1 MSKVSKVIV
10 TIVIIVI
17 FVFLYAI
24 IFGVRSETGNRTPGI
39 LGLVVF
45 AGMIGAIRAVWK
57 KDKKED
63 EDNLPDKK

>member
-1 MSKVSKVIV
+1 MSKVSKLIV

-24 IFGVRSETGNRTPGI
+24 IVGVRSEAGNSTPGI

-63 EDNLPDKK
+63 EDNLPDKQ

>member
-1 MSKVSKVIV
+1 MSKVSKAIV

-24 IFGVRSETGNRTPGI
+24 IFGVRSEAGRPPGI
-39 LGLVVF
+39 LGLVLF

-63 EDNLPDKK
+63 EDNLPDKQ